1 MCATPSAPAGSHS
14 LLTAVNVARAG
25 TRFDGSVTLPPP
37 KRYREF
43 FALRSSLI
51 KAARPGVEQLPFPSR
66 KVRRQTSTSQ
76 NTVDTRQSQL
86 ETWLNAVLVTCAC
99 DPQVL
104 EFLSDEPGRGGK
116 PGKQDGRPAVERT
129 DSQLR
134 TLFDEH
140 DDNGNGMLDRDEVRG
155 LVEELR
161 GSSEHDK
168 PEPVTDEQLEEMMAL
183 MDADGS
189 GSVCFVEFK
198 DWWRQTTAWSGLLA
212 NGRGSARGA

>member
-1 MCATPSAPAGSHS
+1 M
-14 LLTAVNVARAG
+14 LRAG

-198 DWWRQTTAWSGLLA
+198 DWWRQRTAWSGLLA